1 MWRSDSPSRNGR
13 QHRQPAP
20 DTLDFEVSAREG
32 DQISAQP
39 DSVQPA
45 TGFGAIDWGV
55 LAAYFAVLIVS
66 GLWLARRKQHD
77 TTDYFLGSR
86 SVPAWAVALSVLAT
100 TQSGATFLGAPEQSY
115 GGDLTYL
122 STSLG
127 MILAALILAKFFIPA
142 FYKLGVSTPYGLL
155 EQRFGPGARV
165 MSSWMF
171 MLGRLLA
178 SGSRLFIAAI
188 PAALIVFGDVEPI
201 SLIICILALSVAAV
215 VYTLAGG
222 IRSVIIG
229 DCIQAAVYLGAAT
242 AALIFLLG
250 RIPAPPGEIISA
262 LGAAGDDGASKLRF
276 FDLSFDWSHS
286 FSLPAVVVA
295 FTMLGLASYGTD
307 HDMVQRMLTCKDAK
321 ASARSL
327 IVSQLIGVPA
337 VLLFLVIGLLLHVFY
352 LRPDLMGAEA
362 PSYTLEDSRQVFPQ
376 FILRELPAG
385 LGGVMMAGLFAAG
398 LSSLN
403 SALNALSSSFISDCY
418 RPLIRSINAR
428 FRPDHETPETHY
440 LRAGRI
446 GVAVWGLIL
455 CGFACLCIKW
465 HEASNQTLLNF
476 ALGVMALA
484 FAGLL
489 GVFLAALFTR
499 RGSSASAVAAMA
511 VGFLVVLAMRDTI
524 WSFWAPAVGLPEK
537 HGLAWPW
544 HLVIGTCC
552 SLAVCVVVPE
562 HATSESG
569 DPP

>member
-1 MWRSDSPSRNGR
+1 
-13 QHRQPAP
+13 
-20 DTLDFEVSAREG
+20 
-32 DQISAQP
+32 
-39 DSVQPA
+39 
-45 TGFGAIDWGV
+45 
-55 LAAYFAVLIVS
+55 VLIVYFGVLVVS
-66 GLWLARRKQHD
+66 GVWLARRKQHD
-77 TTDYFLGSR
+77 TRDYFLGAR

-127 MILAALILAKFFIPA
+127 MILAALILARFFIPA

-155 EQRFGPGARV
+155 ESRFGPGARV

-188 PAALIVFGDVEPI
+188 PAALIVFGDI
-201 SLIICILALSVAAV
+201 DTRSLILCIVALSVAAV

-229 DCIQAAVYLGAAT
+229 DCIQAAVYLGAAA
-242 AALIFLLG
+242 AALVFLLS
-250 RIPAPPGEIISA
+250 RIDAPPAELVSV
-262 LGAAGDDGASKLRF
+262 LSTAGDDGANKLKL
-276 FDLSFDWSHS
+276 FDTGIRTVEHGGEVSRSFDWSS
-286 FSLPAVVVA
+286 PFSLPAVLIA

-327 IVSQLIGVPA
+327 IASQLIGVPA

-352 LRPDLMGAEA
+352 LRPDLMGANA
-362 PSYTLEDSRQVFPQ
+362 PSYALEDSKQVFPQ

-418 RPLIRSINAR
+418 RPLVKAINAR
-428 FRPDHETPETHY
+428 FRPAHETPETHY

-446 GVAVWGLIL
+446 GVAAWGLIL

-465 HEASNQTLLNF
+465 QEASNQTLLNF

-524 WSFWAPAVGLPEK
+524 WSLWAPAVGLPQK

-552 SLAVCVVVPE
+552 SLAVCAVAPGRDP
-562 HATSESG
+562 TG
-569 DPP
+569 PRDPP

>member
-1 MWRSDSPSRNGR
+1 M
-13 QHRQPAP
+13 
-20 DTLDFEVSAREG
+20 
-32 DQISAQP
+32 
-39 DSVQPA
+39 
-45 TGFGAIDWGV
+45 DWAV
-55 LAAYFAVLIVS
+55 LALYFAVLIVS
-66 GLWLARRKQHD
+66 GVWLARRKQHD
-77 TTDYFLGSR
+77 TKDYFLGAR

-115 GGDLTYL
+115 KGDLTYL

-127 MILAALILAKFFIPA
+127 MILAAIILARFFIPA

-155 EQRFGPGARV
+155 EARFGPGARV

-171 MLGRLLA
+171 MLGRVLA

-188 PAALIVFGDVEPI
+188 PAALIIFGDVEVG
-201 SLIICILALSVAAV
+201 SLIICIAVLAVVAV

-229 DCIQAAVYLGAAT
+229 DCIQAAVYLGAAV
-242 AALIFLLG
+242 AALIYLAG
-250 RIPAPPGEIISA
+250 RIPAPADEVMTVLSTAGEH
-262 LGAAGDDGASKLRF
+262 GASKLRL
-276 FDLSFDWSHS
+276 FDVSLDWSS
-286 FSLPAVVVA
+286 PFSLPAVLIA

-307 HDMVQRMLTCKDAK
+307 HDMVQRMLTCRDAK

-327 IVSQLIGVPA
+327 IASQLIGVPA
-337 VLLFLVIGLLLHVFY
+337 VLLFLALGLLLHVFY
-352 LRPDLMGAEA
+352 LRSDVMGAAA
-362 PSYTLEDSRQVFPQ
+362 PEYALVDSKQVFPQ

-418 RPLIRSINAR
+418 RPFVNLVNTR
-428 FRPDHETPETHY
+428 FRPGAPQPSEAHY

-446 GVAVWGLIL
+446 GVATWGLLL

-465 HEASNQTLLNF
+465 HEASDQTLLNF

-489 GVFLAALFTR
+489 GVFLVALFTR
-499 RGSSASAVAAMA
+499 RGTSASAVLGMA
-511 VGFLVVLAMRDTI
+511 VGFLVVLGLRGAV
-524 WSFWAPAVGLPEK
+524 WPKWAPPLGLPAE

-544 HLVIGTCC
+544 HLVIGVTAAF
-552 SLAVCVVVPE
+552 AVCAAVPSRRQTPE
-562 HATSESG
+562 VPQESTVGPATGE
-569 DPP
+569 